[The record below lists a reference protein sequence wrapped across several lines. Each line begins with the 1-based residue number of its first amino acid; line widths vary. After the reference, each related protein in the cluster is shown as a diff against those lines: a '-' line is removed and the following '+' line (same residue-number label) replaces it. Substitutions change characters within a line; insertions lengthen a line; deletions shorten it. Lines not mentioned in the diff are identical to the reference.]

1 MAIWGVEKYGVYLV
15 GIMMYI
21 VEIRDVFCG
30 LVIEVVE
37 SVVVYCMFFVE
48 DLFENIW
55 IFVDIIVN
63 VEECCFGVV
72 FFELF

>member
-1 MAIWGVEKYGVYLV
+1 MEKYGVYLV